1 MPGGAPG
8 ANEIG
13 GDYRFAVAWLKRVQ
27 SAKPDGNGQSE
38 GHHAKAEVLGR
49 DEVSKGAARRGHGCS
64 SAESLAGS
72 GRGCVSWRYDVRE
85 PRLPEA
91 YIGLQHL
98 RWALQE
104 FCGIVGQSL
113 TTVGSGHG
121 ALEYGDRRIGHRN
134 DLLPAEPSWEIGIL
148 VMEMARGIDTCGL
161 KGCLVH
167 NPKPE
172 RRQLTSA
179 RRKDDLATHRL
190 EREALVVHLYT

>member
-38 GHHAKAEVLGR
+38 GHHPKAEVLGR

-72 GRGCVSWRYDVRE
+72 GRGCVCWRYDVRE

-91 YIGLQHL
+91 LATTMPAA
-98 RWALQE
+98 ALPVNPFE
-104 FCGIVGQSL
+104 ISL
-113 TTVGSGHG
+113 SRPF
-121 ALEYGDRRIGHRN
+121 ARN
-134 DLLPAEPSWEIGIL
+134 D
-148 VMEMARGIDTCGL
+148 
-161 KGCLVH
+161 
-167 NPKPE
+167 
-172 RRQLTSA
+172 
-179 RRKDDLATHRL
+179 
-190 EREALVVHLYT
+190 